1 MRLKLKIMKK
11 ILSFLLPSLAF
22 ALSSFAQEPEFSDS
36 FPLYTEKYRPQY
48 HYTPAHKWMGDPSG
62 LIKHNGKYMA
72 YNWGAAESNDLIYW
86 TELNKSAIVDIP
98 EGRSTFTGSTVVDK
112 WNTLGYGKDAM
123 AAIFT
128 GYHRDSK
135 KQAQDIAISTDGGKT
150 YHYYDRNPV
159 LDIWSTEF
167 RDPTVIY
174 DEKAGR
180 WVMVVAKA
188 LEKKVAFY
196 GSKDLKEWEWLSD
209 FGPLGDQD
217 RSWECP
223 DIFRLPVDGDR
234 NNMKWVLVVSV
245 NWAREQYFIGEFDG
259 VTFTADDPEQY
270 PLYIDQGLDYY
281 ASRVFQN
288 YDNPEEPVYTL
299 GWVCTWDYAPTQPTE
314 WGKGIWSIPR
324 EYTLRTTP
332 DGIRLCQTPLPALA
346 QLRMNPV
353 SLSETLTPGIMPL
366 PEVAAFDNT
375 YELEA
380 EFTVTDSAPFG
391 FNLCEGDGRKVTINY
406 DPLSSNLTLDRTNV
420 TDAKIPKFERMAFCN
435 VPLRDGKLLLNI
447 FVDKSTVEI
456 FADNGASVMTALTYP
471 DVNQTGAS
479 LYSLGSGNSVRL
491 NAWKIKATAG
501 VKAD

>member
-1 MRLKLKIMKK
+1 MKK
-11 ILSFLLPSLAF
+11 YLALFLLAQTVVAAYSQRHFNDSL
-22 ALSSFAQEPEFSDS
+22 
-36 FPLYTEKYRPQY
+36 PLYTEKYRPQF
-48 HYTPAHKWMGDPSG
+48 HYTPAHRWIGDPSG

-72 YNWGAAESNDLIYW
+72 YNWGAVESDDLIYW
-86 TELNKSAIVDIP
+86 TELNPSAIVDIP

-112 WNTLGYGKDAM
+112 WNTLGYGPEAM

-150 YHYYDRNPV
+150 FHYYDRSPV

-196 GSKDLKEWEWLSD
+196 GSKDLKQWEWLSD

-223 DIFRLPVDGDR
+223 DIFRLPLDGNRDK
-234 NNMKWVLVVSV
+234 MKWVLVVSV
-245 NWAREQYFIGEFDG
+245 NWAREQYFVGEFDG
-259 VTFTADDPEQY
+259 VTFTADDPDQY

-281 ASRVFQN
+281 ASRVFQD
-288 YDNPEEPVYTL
+288 YDNPEAPVYTL
-299 GWVCTWDYAPTQPTE
+299 GWVCTWDYAQTQPSD

-324 EYTLRTTP
+324 EYTLRTTEA
-332 DGIRLCQTPLPALA
+332 GVRLFQTPLPALA
-346 QLRMNPV
+346 QLRDKPYSFNQ
-353 SLSETLTPGIMPL
+353 TLKTGITPLKAIGEMG
-366 PEVAAFDNT
+366 NT
-375 YELEA
+375 YEIEA
-380 EFTVTDSAPFG
+380 EFDVKDSSTFG
-391 FNLCEGDGRKVTINY
+391 FYLCEGNGRKLSLSY
-406 DPLSSNLTLDRTNV
+406 DPNSQNLTLDRTNV
-420 TDAKIPKFERMAFCN
+420 ADTEIPKFERMAFCKI
-435 VPLRDGKLLLNI
+435 PLRDGKLLLNI

-456 FADNGASVMTALTYP
+456 FADNGAAVMTALTYP
-471 DVNQTGAS
+471 DDNQTGAS
-479 LYSLGSGNSVRL
+479 IFSLGSKNSVKL
-491 NAWKIKATAG
+491 KAWHLKSIWH
-501 VKAD
+501 

>member
-1 MRLKLKIMKK
+1 MRRSTILCGVLMASVAGIM
-11 ILSFLLPSLAF
+11 
-22 ALSSFAQEPEFSDS
+22 AQETQDS
-36 FPLYTEKYRPQY
+36 ATYREKYRPQY
-48 HYTPAHKWMGDPSG
+48 HYTPAHRWMGDPSG
-62 LIKHNGKYMA
+62 LIKHNGKYLA
-72 YNWGAAESNDLIYW
+72 YNWGASESDDLVYW
-86 TELNKSAIVDIP
+86 RELNNGAILDVP

-112 WNTLGYGKDAM
+112 WNTTGYGNDAM

-128 GYHRDSK
+128 GFHKDSK
-135 KQAQDIAISTDGGKT
+135 KQAQDIAFSVDGGRT

-196 GSKDLKEWEWLSD
+196 GSTDLKDWVWLSD
-209 FGPLGDQD
+209 FGPMGDQD

-245 NWAREQYFIGEFDG
+245 NWAREQYFIGDFDG
-259 VTFTADDPEQY
+259 ERFTADNPSQY
-270 PLYIDQGLDYY
+270 PLYVDEGLDYY
-281 ASRVFQN
+281 ASRVFQD
-288 YDNPEEPVYTL
+288 YDSKEAPVYTL
-299 GWVCTWDYAPTQPTE
+299 GWVCTWDYAQTQPSE

-324 EYTLRTTP
+324 EYSLKTT
-332 DGIRLCQTPLPALA
+332 DKGVRLYQTPLPALA
-346 QLRMNPV
+346 GLRGKRYSATINPN
-353 SLSETLTPGIMPL
+353 PGVHALRQVKEMG
-366 PEVAAFDNT
+366 NT

-380 EFTVTDSAPFG
+380 EFEVNGDKPFG
-391 FNLCEGDGRKVTINY
+391 FYLCEGDGRKLTLTY
-406 DPLSSNLTLDRTNV
+406 DPASQNLMLDRTNV
-420 TDAKIPKFERMAFCN
+420 ADVEIPKFDRIAFCH
-435 VPLRDGKLLLNI
+435 VPLRNGKLLLNI

-471 DVNQTGAS
+471 GERQDGAS
-479 LYSLGSGNSVRL
+479 LFSLGKGIKVNL
-491 NAWKIKATAG
+491 NAWQLRSIWQ
-501 VKAD
+501 